1 MLLVCVRHLKTVWNH
16 EGRLQGQR
24 DIDLM
29 PPDEEALAAIR
40 ENRKR
45 IAALGPFDTVLASA
59 LRRTQQTA
67 NHYGV
72 TEFKI
77 EPLADEINFGPYEG
91 KPSKSLVEDFGA
103 RWTDDPR
110 DLEFGESLLHLEA
123 RIRGFLRKYKDREKV
138 LLFAHGSWLRA
149 LVSIAECG
157 DVRNM
162 NTFFI
167 VNNEVRSFEFE
178 ADDPVF
184 GGPVPAGAAVSSSG
198 K

>member
-24 DIDLM
+24 DIGLM
-29 PPDEEALAAIR
+29 PPDEEALAAIH
-40 ENRKR
+40 ENRNR
-45 IAALGPFDTVLASA
+45 IADLGPFDTVLASA
-59 LRRTQQTA
+59 LKRTQQTA
-67 NHYGV
+67 ARYGV
-72 TEFKI
+72 TEFEV
-77 EPLADEINFGPYEG
+77 EPLANEIDFGPYEG
-91 KPSKSLVEDFGA
+91 RPSKSLVENYGA

-110 DLEFGESLLHLEA
+110 DLEFGERLTDLEA
-123 RIRGFLRKYKDREKV
+123 RIRAFLRKYKDREKV

-167 VNNEVRSFEFE
+167 VNNEVRTFDFD
-178 ADDPVF
+178 ADHAVF
-184 GGPVPAGAAVSSSG
+184 GESIPAECCRSR